1 MVFQDVNH
9 QLFSE
14 SVSED
19 VTLGLRLSEDEK
31 RSHCRRNAVAHGA
44 LGLSGG
50 TSHGAVGRTE
60 AEAGHRRRTGG
71 TKGYYLLRR
80 THQRSPTTATW
91 SAWREYRRLSKM
103 GKTQFVITH
112 DPELVEKC
120 CDRFLF
126 FENGKITDSG
136 SWTAEALE
144 QVRTY
149 FVTLI

>member
-1 MVFQDVNH
+1 MV
-9 QLFSE
+9 
-14 SVSED
+14 
-19 VTLGLRLSEDEK
+19 
-31 RSHCRRNAVAHGA
+31 HGA

-60 AEAGHRRRTGG
+60 AEAAIAGALAAQ
-71 TKGYYLLRR
+71 KDIIFYDE
-80 THQRSPTTATW
+80 PTSGLDYRNMERVA
-91 SAWREYRRLSKM
+91 ENIRRLSEM

-144 QVRTY
+144 QIRTY

>member
-1 MVFQDVNH
+1 MALSGGQKQRLAIAGALAAQKDII
-9 QLFSE
+9 LYDEPTS
-14 SVSED
+14 
-19 VTLGLRLSEDEK
+19 GLDYRNMERMAENIRRLSE
-31 RSHCRRNAVAHGA
+31 
-44 LGLSGG
+44 
-50 TSHGAVGRTE
+50 
-60 AEAGHRRRTGG
+60 
-71 TKGYYLLRR
+71 
-80 THQRSPTTATW
+80 
-91 SAWREYRRLSKM
+91 M

>member
-19 VTLGLRLSEDEK
+19 VTLGCACPRMKSVPSPKKCCRLQELWAIGRHTMARSGGQKQRLAIAGALAAQKDIIFYDEPTSGLDYRNMEHVAENIRRLSE
-31 RSHCRRNAVAHGA
+31 
-44 LGLSGG
+44 
-50 TSHGAVGRTE
+50 
-60 AEAGHRRRTGG
+60 
-71 TKGYYLLRR
+71 
-80 THQRSPTTATW
+80 
-91 SAWREYRRLSKM
+91 M

-126 FENGKITDSG
+126 FENGKITNSG
-136 SWTAEALE
+136 SWTAEAVNQL
-144 QVRTY
+144 RGY
-149 FVTLI
+149 FESSSE